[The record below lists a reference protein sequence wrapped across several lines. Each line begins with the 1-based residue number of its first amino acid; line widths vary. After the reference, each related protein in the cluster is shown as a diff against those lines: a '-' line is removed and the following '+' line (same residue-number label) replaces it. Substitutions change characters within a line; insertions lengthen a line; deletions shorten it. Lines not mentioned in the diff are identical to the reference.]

1 MKMDSAG
8 VCVRLRMFVSNQ
20 NIGKIEREYVGHP
33 SAFHVSFTIVMRERL
48 ATSDIVA
55 LCGE

>member
-1 MKMDSAG
+1 MDSAG